1 MAITSIK
8 YSKILITALVVFCMV
23 KAINGISKKLVK
35 IEYDGAEPTTKQ
47 CPFCKSEIAIDA
59 VKCPHCTSDL
69 L

>member
-8 YSKILITALVVFCMV
+8 YSKILITALVV

-35 IEYDGAEPTTKQ
+35 IEDDGAEPTTKQ